1 MAITIIQEPTGYI
14 SAHDA
19 LWHVVES
26 TNRNIAGFQYIFD
39 IYKDDVLLTRVKNAP
54 YSGLKYGILNVGNIV
69 RSTINQER
77 FRGVYIHHEYNA
89 TFNYFTISAKTEVYF
104 TEYNVRFG
112 ESTGTTIFP
121 DIASG
126 TYRAYNNYKTSRWSR
141 QNSDISGNVFLTN
154 RPRPFNYYKGH
165 PIVFSVYPLLNQG
178 EDNAIQLFYV
188 NPPDNLL
195 NGEILSY
202 GNLNTFGFVPTG
214 TNSYIEMY
222 ENVDFD
228 EILIERIYLKQ
239 KCSKYKCHTIV
250 FMNAYGGYD
259 SATFVHGK
267 LLMDNDKKKFEQSKW
282 QINPYLDPFITD
294 KTTWF
299 QDEAGAFQSIVYN
312 EGNKVYAN
320 TYKEKM
326 ELTSDLLSTEEYLWL
341 GELIN
346 STMVHYYDVDKREY
360 YPVTITN
367 NNYEYKNSLTNKSE
381 TLTITIEFGT
391 TQNAQYR

>member
-1 MAITIIQEPTGYI
+1 MNT
-14 SAHDA
+14 SV
-19 LWHVVES
+19 WHL
-26 TNRNIAGFQYIFD
+26 Y
-39 IYKDDVLLTRVKNAP
+39 
-54 YSGLKYGILNVGNIV
+54 
-69 RSTINQER
+69 
-77 FRGVYIHHEYNA
+77 
-89 TFNYFTISAKTEVYF
+89 
-104 TEYNVRFG
+104 
-112 ESTGTTIFP
+112 
-121 DIASG
+121 
-126 TYRAYNNYKTSRWSR
+126 
-141 QNSDISGNVFLTN
+141 
-154 RPRPFNYYKGH
+154 
-165 PIVFSVYPLLNQG
+165 
-178 EDNAIQLFYV
+178 
-188 NPPDNLL
+188 
-195 NGEILSY
+195 
-202 GNLNTFGFVPTG
+202 
-214 TNSYIEMY
+214 
-222 ENVDFD
+222 
-228 EILIERIYLKQ
+228 
-239 KCSKYKCHTIV
+239 
-250 FMNAYGGYD
+250 
-259 SATFVHGK
+259 
-267 LLMDNDKKKFEQSKW
+267 FEQSKW